1 MLPHVKTKL
10 QEATEGF
17 EIWIEDNENHA
28 ELVGSELITTAKE
41 SLSKAQEFLEKLE
54 HFEDD
59 GVAVCVQNGESGQV
73 VGKQDDMMEPA
84 DSSSEEGK

>member
-17 EIWIEDNENHA
+17 ELWIEENETHPD
-28 ELVGSELITTAKE
+28 LIGTELITTAKE
-41 SLSKAQEFLEKLE
+41 SLIKAQEFLEKLE
-54 HFEDD
+54 QNEDD
-59 GVAVCVQNGESGQV
+59 GVAVCVQDGEEGQAA
-73 VGKQDDMMEPA
+73 GKEDDMMEPG